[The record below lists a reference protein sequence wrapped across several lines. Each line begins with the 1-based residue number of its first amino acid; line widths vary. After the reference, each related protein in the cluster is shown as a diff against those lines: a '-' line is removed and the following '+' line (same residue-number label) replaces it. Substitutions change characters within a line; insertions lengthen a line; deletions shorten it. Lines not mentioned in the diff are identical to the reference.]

1 MRSTTR
7 ISLLSLCLLLLC
19 GCAALPPGSKRDPRD
34 PWERMNRSFYKFND
48 VLDRAI
54 VKPTAKG
61 YTHLPQPMQT
71 GVHNFFDN
79 LNYPITIVNDLLQGQ
94 VVPFFSDIGRFV
106 FNTTVGLGGL
116 FDPATAAGMQKN
128 NRDFGQTLGKWG
140 VPKGPYV
147 VVPIFGPYTVRDG
160 IGAVTVDYY
169 ANPSNYTKFWIS
181 TSLWLVRGVDRRARQ
196 LPAQLGGVDQVAG
209 ELEVRDAAVGEPDA
223 LVGVGAD
230 LLGGGRQHGG
240 VERVGVRHHVDVR
253 PGPEDLGVNRPLQV
267 AQAGA
272 VEDLAVEVEQDEVAG
287 ADDLL
292 QADVAALEPEPAAAG
307 IPQRQMPERHV
318 VVALKVEDAM
328 RPGQVAQ
335 RGVEA
340 GVARGHVLCA
350 ASSRA
355 VRSQS
360 TSRAARRAS

>member
-19 GCAALPPGSKRDPRD
+19 GCATLPPGSKRDPRD

-106 FNTTVGLGGL
+106 FNSTVGLGGL

-181 TSLWLVRGVDRRARQ
+181 TSLWLVRGVDRRARL
-196 LPAQLGGVDQVAG
+196 LPLDATIQSAYDPYAFIRNAYLQNRDFMVTGGQSQSEEEQEQKLMEEAGQEEIEGTAPPAAPPPKAPQPGPPKSEAPPPPPEPQPPPAG
-209 ELEVRDAAVGEPDA
+209 EQP
-223 LVGVGAD
+223 
-230 LLGGGRQHGG
+230 
-240 VERVGVRHHVDVR
+240 
-253 PGPEDLGVNRPLQV
+253 
-267 AQAGA
+267 
-272 VEDLAVEVEQDEVAG
+272 
-287 ADDLL
+287 
-292 QADVAALEPEPAAAG
+292 PA
-307 IPQRQMPERHV
+307 
-318 VVALKVEDAM
+318 
-328 RPGQVAQ
+328 
-335 RGVEA
+335 
-340 GVARGHVLCA
+340 
-350 ASSRA
+350 
-355 VRSQS
+355 
-360 TSRAARRAS
+360 TSPPKP

>member
-34 PWERMNRSFYKFND
+34 PWERMNRSTYKFND

-61 YTHLPQPMQT
+61 YTHLPQPVQT

-106 FNTTVGLGGL
+106 FNSTVGLGGL

-140 VPKGPYV
+140 VPKGPYI
-147 VVPIFGPYTVRDG
+147 VVPVFGPYTVRDG

-181 TSLWLVRGVDRRARQ
+181 TSLWLVRGVDRRARL
-196 LPAQLGGVDQVAG
+196 LPLDATIQSAYDPYAFIRNAYLQNRDFMVTGGQSQSEEEQERKLMEEAG
-209 ELEVRDAAVGEPDA
+209 QEDEGTAPPAAPPPKA
-223 LVGVGAD
+223 P
-230 LLGGGRQHGG
+230 Q
-240 VERVGVRHHVDVR
+240 
-253 PGPEDLGVNRPLQV
+253 PGPP
-267 AQAGA
+267 
-272 VEDLAVEVEQDEVAG
+272 
-287 ADDLL
+287 
-292 QADVAALEPEPAAAG
+292 
-307 IPQRQMPERHV
+307 
-318 VVALKVEDAM
+318 K
-328 RPGQVAQ
+328 
-335 RGVEA
+335 
-340 GVARGHVLCA
+340 
-350 ASSRA
+350 S
-355 VRSQS
+355 
-360 TSRAARRAS
+360 

>member
-7 ISLLSLCLLLLC
+7 LSLLSLCLLLLC

-34 PWERMNRSFYKFND
+34 PWERMNRSTYKFND

-61 YTHLPQPMQT
+61 YTHLPRPVQT

-106 FNTTVGLGGL
+106 FNSTVGLGGL

-169 ANPSNYTKFWIS
+169 ANPSNYTKFWVS
-181 TSLWLVRGVDRRARQ
+181 TSLWLVRGVDRRARL
-196 LPAQLGGVDQVAG
+196 LPLDATIQSAYDPYAFIRNAYLQNRDFMVTGGQSQSEEEQEQKLMEEAGQEEIEGTAPPAVPAPKAPQPGPPKSEAPPAEPQPPPAG
-209 ELEVRDAAVGEPDA
+209 EQPP
-223 LVGVGAD
+223 GAS
-230 LLGGGRQHGG
+230 
-240 VERVGVRHHVDVR
+240 
-253 PGPEDLGVNRPLQV
+253 PPKP
-267 AQAGA
+267 
-272 VEDLAVEVEQDEVAG
+272 
-287 ADDLL
+287 
-292 QADVAALEPEPAAAG
+292 
-307 IPQRQMPERHV
+307 
-318 VVALKVEDAM
+318 
-328 RPGQVAQ
+328 
-335 RGVEA
+335 
-340 GVARGHVLCA
+340 
-350 ASSRA
+350 
-355 VRSQS
+355 
-360 TSRAARRAS
+360 

>member
-7 ISLLSLCLLLLC
+7 LSLLSLCLLLLC

-34 PWERMNRSFYKFND
+34 PWERMNRSTYKFND

-61 YTHLPQPMQT
+61 YTHLPRPVQT

-94 VVPFFSDIGRFV
+94 VKAFFSDIGRFV

-169 ANPSNYTKFWIS
+169 ANPSNYTKFWVS
-181 TSLWLVRGVDRRARQ
+181 TSLWLVRGVDRRARL
-196 LPAQLGGVDQVAG
+196 LPLDATIQSAYDPYAFIRNAYLQNRDFMVTGGQSQS
-209 ELEVRDAAVGEPDA
+209 EE
-223 LVGVGAD
+223 
-230 LLGGGRQHGG
+230 
-240 VERVGVRHHVDVR
+240 
-253 PGPEDLGVNRPLQV
+253 
-267 AQAGA
+267 
-272 VEDLAVEVEQDEVAG
+272 EQEQK
-287 ADDLL
+287 LM
-292 QADVAALEPEPAAAG
+292 E
-307 IPQRQMPERHV
+307 
-318 VVALKVEDAM
+318 
-328 RPGQVAQ
+328 
-335 RGVEA
+335 EA
-340 GVARGHVLCA
+340 GQEEIEGTAPPE
-350 ASSRA
+350 ASPPKP
-355 VRSQS
+355 
-360 TSRAARRAS
+360 